1 MIAVNGIY
9 ENGMIRLER
18 KIKATKSVKVIVTF
32 LDEELSKNLNRLEL
46 KDFSFMKSREK
57 SKRYEGSLSDAVIDE
72 RNADL

>member
-32 LDEELSKNLNRLEL
+32 LDEELSKDLDRLEI